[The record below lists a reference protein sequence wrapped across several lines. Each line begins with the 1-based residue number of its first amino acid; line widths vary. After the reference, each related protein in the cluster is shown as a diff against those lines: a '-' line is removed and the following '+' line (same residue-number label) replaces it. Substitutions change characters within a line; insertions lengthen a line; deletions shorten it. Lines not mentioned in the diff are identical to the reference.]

1 MGNGRRHSSA
11 ESSHPAR
18 HRRYRQVV
26 YSSGRRAHSSWVRLV
41 AAVGRWRAM
50 AMQLKQAAN
59 GVKGRPVNDAVGM
72 DRDPVWLN
80 INFPTLRPES
90 EDWRADLV
98 RECDASK
105 VRQRLSLEMN
115 EVSKVKKGLR
125 RVSTDPDVVR
135 ALRKI
140 KRRVSDIDSSRSS
153 SSLGIAQ
160 PAPSGRAAAA
170 DPPARAASAQGE
182 APLES
187 WRDYATERGMTQR
200 VRKRIDEILAQPPNA
215 SMVDNKLFLGG
226 RNTGESDYRG
236 QMKHGADY
244 MKDGHTEY
252 LKLANLVPDTG
263 RIRYME
269 GAEERRQSRLSVG
282 QGKQPVVGLYR
293 NTEEPIPEPPLL
305 SPLHPTDASMSN
317 NDASYVLHPSMK
329 GLPNAE
335 QLYLTHADVHTG
347 VNRTLP
353 RRPVRE
359 NRYTRYADRG
369 QEQMKTSHLFGS
381 GIGQ

>member
-11 ESSHPAR
+11 ESSHPSR

-26 YSSGRRAHSSWVRLV
+26 YSSGRRAHSSRVRLV

-170 DPPARAASAQGE
+170 DPPVRAA
-182 APLES
+182 
-187 WRDYATERGMTQR
+187 W
-200 VRKRIDEILAQPPNA
+200 VRPQA
-215 SMVDNKLFLGG
+215 
-226 RNTGESDYRG
+226 
-236 QMKHGADY
+236 
-244 MKDGHTEY
+244 
-252 LKLANLVPDTG
+252 
-263 RIRYME
+263 
-269 GAEERRQSRLSVG
+269 
-282 QGKQPVVGLYR
+282 
-293 NTEEPIPEPPLL
+293 
-305 SPLHPTDASMSN
+305 
-317 NDASYVLHPSMK
+317 
-329 GLPNAE
+329 
-335 QLYLTHADVHTG
+335 
-347 VNRTLP
+347 
-353 RRPVRE
+353 
-359 NRYTRYADRG
+359 
-369 QEQMKTSHLFGS
+369 
-381 GIGQ
+381 

>member
-1 MGNGRRHSSA
+1 
-11 ESSHPAR
+11 
-18 HRRYRQVV
+18 
-26 YSSGRRAHSSWVRLV
+26 
-41 AAVGRWRAM
+41 M
-50 AMQLKQAAN
+50 AMQLKHAAN
-59 GVKGRPVNDAVGM
+59 SVKGRPVNDSVGM

-80 INFPTLRPES
+80 INFPKMRPES
-90 EDWRADLV
+90 ESWREQLV
-98 RECDASK
+98 RECDASRAK
-105 VRQRLSLEMN
+105 QRLSLEMN
-115 EVSKVKKGLR
+115 EVGKVKKGLR

-140 KRRVSDIDSSRSS
+140 RRRVSDIDSSRSS
-153 SSLGIAQ
+153 SALGTRESTQDI
-160 PAPSGRAAAA
+160 PS
-170 DPPARAASAQGE
+170 RAASVQSAAEQQE
-182 APLES
+182 VRADAPLES

-200 VRKRIDEILAQPPNA
+200 VRARVDEILKRPPNE
-215 SMVDNKLFLGG
+215 SKVDNKLFLG
-226 RNTGESDYRG
+226 RRETGESDYRG
-236 QMKHGADY
+236 NMKHGADY

-263 RIRYME
+263 RIRYMA

-282 QGKQPVVGLYR
+282 LGKQPVVGLYR
-293 NTEEPIPEPPLL
+293 NTEEPIPEPPVL
-305 SPLHPTDASMSN
+305 SPLHPTDAAVSN

-329 GLPNAE
+329 GMPNAE

-347 VNRTLP
+347 VNRMLP

-359 NRYTRYADRG
+359 NRYTRYAHRG

>member
-1 MGNGRRHSSA
+1 MSTLSCCAHQCRA
-11 ESSHPAR
+11 LCPLAR
-18 HRRYRQVV
+18 VWIWLGLIG
-26 YSSGRRAHSSWVRLV
+26 SGD
-41 AAVGRWRAM
+41 RWRA
-50 AMQLKQAAN
+50 
-59 GVKGRPVNDAVGM
+59 
-72 DRDPVWLN
+72 
-80 INFPTLRPES
+80 E
-90 EDWRADLV
+90 LV
-98 RECDASK
+98 RESDASK
-105 VRQRLSLEMN
+105 QRQRLSLEMN
-115 EVSKVKKGLR
+115 EVGKVKKGLR

-153 SSLGIAQ
+153 SALGIVAQ
-160 PAPSGRAAAA
+160 QTPSSRSTSLEV
-170 DPPARAASAQGE
+170 SAKAE
-182 APLES
+182 APPES
-187 WRDYATERGMTQR
+187 WREYTTEMGMTQR
-200 VRKRIDEILAQPPNA
+200 VRKRVDDILARPPNA
-215 SMVDNKLFLGG
+215 SKIDNKLFLG
-226 RNTGESDYRG
+226 RRDTGESDYRG
-236 QMKHGADY
+236 NMKHGADY
-244 MKDGHTEY
+244 MRDGHTEY

-269 GAEERRQSRLSVG
+269 GAEERRKSRLSVG

-293 NTEEPIPEPPLL
+293 NTEEPIPDPPLL
-305 SPLHPTDASMSN
+305 SPLHATDASMSN

-359 NRYTRYADRG
+359 GRYSRYAARG
-369 QEQMKTSHLFGS
+369 HEQMKTSHVFGS